1 VRRVVVAALAR
12 LKLASLS
19 LLQEGGPAEIALPA
33 GPVPVQLR
41 FDTGLAGEQYVT
53 RELWRQARLE
63 RCPLHPQGGCG
74 FARHGTYKRKSPL
87 GTRIARWYC
96 RLGHQT
102 FSLLPDHLAARFP
115 GTLPEIERVVAAAE
129 RASSVQACADALR
142 PVTVSL
148 PSAMR
153 WVRRRLARVHALLPI
168 VVAMVPQHL
177 QGCAPTIE
185 AFHERLVAKPATASI
200 SASAPASVLVQL
212 RDLLSV
218 HLAALAYPL
227 GLRHRCASGG
237 EAQGALQQHKGP
249 DPPPGAP

>member
-1 VRRVVVAALAR
+1 MAV
-12 LKLASLS
+12 S
-19 LLQEGGPAEIALPA
+19 A
-33 GPVPVQLR
+33 GLMPVQLR

-63 RCPLHPQGGCG
+63 RCPLHPRGGCG
-74 FARHGTYKRKSPL
+74 FTRHGTYQRKSPA
-87 GTRIARWYC
+87 GTHIARWYC

-115 GTLPEIERVVAAAE
+115 GTLAEIERVVAAAE

-185 AFHERLVAKPATASI
+185 AVHERLVVESVTGSVVD
-200 SASAPASVLVQL
+200 SALVRL
-212 RDLLSV
+212 RDLFTE

-227 GLRHRCASGG
+227 GFRHRGPGAG
-237 EAQGALQQHKGP
+237 EHRTGRQQHKGP
-249 DPPPGAP
+249 DPPREAP

>member
-1 VRRVVVAALAR
+1 M
-12 LKLASLS
+12 
-19 LLQEGGPAEIALPA
+19 
-33 GPVPVQLR
+33 PVQLR

-53 RELWRQARLE
+53 RELWRQARLD
-63 RCPLHPQGGCG
+63 RCPLHPRGGCG
-74 FARHGTYKRKSPL
+74 FTRHGTYQRKSPA
-87 GTRIARWYC
+87 GTYVARWYC

-115 GTLPEIERVVAAAE
+115 GTLAEIERVVAAAE

-142 PVTVSL
+142 PDPVSL

-153 WVRRRLARVHALLPI
+153 WVRRRLAPVHALLPI

-185 AFHERLVAKPATASI
+185 AFHERLVVESATG
-200 SASAPASVLVQL
+200 SAMDSALVRL

-227 GLRHRCASGG
+227 GFRHRGPGAG
-237 EAQGALQQHKGP
+237 EHRTGLQQHKGP
-249 DPPPGAP
+249 DPPRQAA

>member
-1 VRRVVVAALAR
+1 M
-12 LKLASLS
+12 
-19 LLQEGGPAEIALPA
+19 
-33 GPVPVQLR
+33 PVQLR

-63 RCPLHPQGGCG
+63 RCPLHPRGGCG
-74 FARHGTYKRKSPL
+74 FSRHGTYERKSPA
-87 GTRIARWYC
+87 GTYIARWYC

-115 GTLPEIERVVAAAE
+115 GTLAEIERVVAAAE

-142 PVTVSL
+142 PVTISL

-153 WVRRRLARVHALLPI
+153 WVRRRLAPVHALLPI

-177 QGCAPTIE
+177 QGCTPTIE
-185 AFHERLVAKPATASI
+185 AFHERLVVGSAAGSLT
-200 SASAPASVLVQL
+200 ASAPGSALVRL

-218 HLAALAYPL
+218 HLPALAYPL
-227 GLRHRCASGG
+227 GFRHRGPGAGEHQGG
-237 EAQGALQQHKGP
+237 LQQHKGP
-249 DPPPGAP
+249 DPPRQAP

>member
-1 VRRVVVAALAR
+1 M
-12 LKLASLS
+12 
-19 LLQEGGPAEIALPA
+19 
-33 GPVPVQLR
+33 PVQLR

-53 RELWRQARLE
+53 RELWRQARLD
-63 RCPLHPQGGCG
+63 RCPLHPRGGCG
-74 FARHGTYKRKSPL
+74 FARHGTYERKSPA
-87 GTRIARWYC
+87 GTYIARWYC

-115 GTLPEIERVVAAAE
+115 GILAEIERVVAAAE

-142 PVTVSL
+142 PDPISL

-177 QGCAPTIE
+177 QGCAPTIQ
-185 AFHERLVAKPATASI
+185 AFHERLVA
-200 SASAPASVLVQL
+200 APAAGSATPAVTGWAPSSALVRL

-218 HLAALAYPL
+218 HLGALAHPL
-227 GLRHRCASGG
+227 GFRHRGPGAG
-237 EAQGALQQHKGP
+237 EHPTGLQQHKGP
-249 DPPPGAP
+249 DPPRQAA